1 MLDQEPTNFS
11 ETQGTPSKRWLLI
24 AGVVVV
30 SALALFGAARFT
42 ARLVA
47 GDPWTVQPGIPIEVT
62 IAPGS
67 SALTIYRTL
76 DDAGVARAS
85 ELRDAARGAGVED
98 QLQAG
103 TYALTT
109 DMNPDTVVR
118 ILATGSSQAAG
129 GGFTLVEGW
138 TIDRILDELDAQTPF
153 TRQEYEA
160 VLVSGA
166 VSSPLLP
173 PVSDVVDGITRWEG
187 LLYPARYPIA
197 PSDTPET
204 VIRQMAT
211 EMNRR
216 LDNVDWSRLD
226 SLSISR
232 YDALIIGSLIE
243 REAGI
248 DEDRPLISS
257 VIHNR
262 LADGMR
268 LQIDATVVYALG
280 QVNGRVTAQDLQIE
294 SAYNTY
300 KIDGL
305 PPTPIGTVSM
315 SSLAA
320 AVNPEFTDYLFYVL
334 ADKDGSHAF
343 ARTYE
348 EHQKNVRTA
357 KEAGVL
363 P

>member
-1 MLDQEPTNFS
+1 MPDT
-11 ETQGTPSKRWLLI
+11 ETATSPGPETRTSKRWLVI
-24 AGVVVV
+24 AAAAIVGVI
-30 SALALFGAARFT
+30 ALVLMARMAAV
-42 ARLVA
+42 LVA
-47 GDPWTVQPGIPIEVT
+47 GDPWSVQPGVPVEVT

-67 SALTIYRTL
+67 SASTIYRTL
-76 DDAGVARAS
+76 HDAGVARS
-85 ELRDAARGAGVED
+85 TELRDAARSAGVED

-103 TYALTT
+103 TYALET
-109 DMNPDTVVR
+109 DMDPDEVVR
-118 ILATGSSQAAG
+118 ILATGSSQAEG
-129 GGFTLVEGW
+129 GAFTVVEGW
-138 TIDRILDELDAQTPF
+138 TIDRILDELDAQTRF
-153 TRQEYEA
+153 TRAEFEE
-160 VLVSGA
+160 VLTSDRVT
-166 VSSPLLP
+166 SPLLP
-173 PVSDVVDGITRWEG
+173 QADGVVDGLTRWEG

-197 PSDTPET
+197 PADTAET
-204 VIRQMAT
+204 MVRKMVT

-216 LDNVDWSRLD
+216 LEEIDWSRIDTLGID
-226 SLSISR
+226 R
-232 YDALIIGSLIE
+232 YEAIIIGSLIE

-262 LADGMR
+262 LEEGMR

-280 QVNGRVTAQDLQIE
+280 GVDGRVTGEDLAVE

-305 PPTPIGTVSM
+305 PPTPIGTVSTP
-315 SSLAA
+315 SLAA

-334 ADKDGSHAF
+334 ADDSGKHAF
-343 ARTYE
+343 ASTYE
-348 EHQKNVRTA
+348 EHQENVRAA

>member
-1 MLDQEPTNFS
+1 MQDHQATN
-11 ETQGTPSKRWLLI
+11 TPDARARASKRWLLI
-24 AGVVVV
+24 AGAAIAGVLV
-30 SALALFGAARFT
+30 LFAGARIMAG
-42 ARLVA
+42 LVA
-47 GDPWTVQPGIPIEVT
+47 GDPWTVQGGVPVEVT

-67 SALTIYRTL
+67 SASTIYRVL
-76 DDAGVARAS
+76 DDARVARAA

-109 DMNPDTVVR
+109 DMDPDEVVR
-118 ILATGSSQAAG
+118 ILATGSSQATG
-129 GGFTLVEGW
+129 GAFTLVEGW
-138 TIDRILDELDAQTPF
+138 TIDRILDELDAQTEF
-153 TRQEYEA
+153 SRAEYEE
-160 VLVSGA
+160 VLASG
-166 VSSPLLP
+166 VISSPLLP
-173 PVSDVVDGITRWEG
+173 PVSDVVDVITRWEG
-187 LLYPARYPIA
+187 LLFPARYPIG

-204 VIRQMAT
+204 VIRQMTT

-216 LDNVDWSRLD
+216 LDDIDWSRIE

-232 YDALIIGSLIE
+232 YEALIIASLIE

-248 DEDRPLISS
+248 DEDRALISS

-280 QVNGRVTAQDLQIE
+280 QVNGRVTGQDLKVE

-305 PPTPIGTVSM
+305 PPTPIGTFSM
-315 SSLAA
+315 RSLAA

-334 ADKDGSHAF
+334 ASKDGSHAF

-348 EHQKNVRTA
+348 EHQANVRAA